1 MRMDTRIGLETGVAT
16 FYEGWPKANRRLI
29 QKIRELP
36 PEALNWRAT
45 ADSWPIWAM
54 VAHCAMVRVYWLC
67 DVLKEPGAETTPFTN
82 AAEEGW
88 EDHLDQ
94 PRGAA
99 ELIGALE
106 VTWRI
111 VESCLERWSPAM
123 LEEAFTRMKN
133 DRVESHTRAS
143 VLIRLISHEG
153 YHSGEVSLLLGMHG
167 LEPID
172 LWRVE
177 PATD

>member
-29 QKIRELP
+29 EKVRELP

-88 EDHLDQ
+88 EDHLDE

-99 ELIGALE
+99 ELISALE

-111 VESCLERWSPAM
+111 VESCLERWSPTM
-123 LEEAFTRMKN
+123 LEEAFTRTR
-133 DRVESHTRAS
+133 DGVVESHTRAS

-167 LEPID
+167 LDAID
-172 LWRVE
+172 LWRIE

>member
-1 MRMDTRIGLETGVAT
+1 MDSGVGLKTGIAPL
-16 FYEGWPKANRRLI
+16 YEGWSRANRRI
-29 QKIRELP
+29 IDRVRELP

-45 ADSWPIWAM
+45 ADSWPVWAM
-54 VAHCAMVRVYWLC
+54 VAHAAMVRVYWLC

-82 AAEEGW
+82 ARDEGW

-99 ELIGALE
+99 ELINALE

-123 LEEAFTRMKN
+123 LEEAFERQR
-133 DRVESHTRAS
+133 DSRVESHTRGS
-143 VLIRLISHEG
+143 VLTRLISHDG
-153 YHSGEVSLLLGMHG
+153 YHSGEVSLILGMHG
-167 LEPID
+167 LDPID
-172 LWRVE
+172 LWRLDE
-177 PATD
+177 SPSR